1 MKPYTHNGVVGY
13 SKQQA
18 LAIIDCKR
26 ITTVTRLISQ
36 GRLEIVGSMPLP
48 HMPHVKRKLL
58 SVESVELCAENYS
71 PRTYGTHMYQ
81 VRLTRAQ
88 LKAVQAKFPQLTFT
102 DLTESRRIKREEL

>member
-1 MKPYTHNGVVGY
+1 MKPYEHNGIVGY

-18 LAIIDCKR
+18 LTLINCKR
-26 ITTVTRLISQ
+26 LTTVTRLISQ
-36 GRLEIVGSMPLP
+36 GRLEIVGQMPLP

-88 LKAVQAKFPQLTFT
+88 LKTVQFKFPQLDFI

>member
-1 MKPYTHNGVVGY
+1 MKPYEHNGVIGY

-18 LAIIDCKR
+18 LTLIGCSR
-26 ITTVTRLISQ
+26 LTTVTRLISQ

-58 SVESVELCAENYS
+58 SVESVELCAESYA

-81 VRLTRAQ
+81 VRMSTAQ
-88 LKAVQAKFPQLTFT
+88 LQAVKIEFPTLSFI
-102 DLTESRRIKREEL
+102 DLTESRRIKREAL

>member
-1 MKPYTHNGVVGY
+1 MKPYKHNGIVGY

-18 LAIIDCKR
+18 LTLIGCKQL
-26 ITTVTRLISQ
+26 TTVTRLISQ
-36 GRLEIVGSMPLP
+36 GRLVIVGAMPLP

-58 SVESVELCAENYS
+58 SVESVKLCAESYT

-81 VRLTRAQ
+81 VRMSHAR
-88 LKAVQAKFPQLTFT
+88 LKAVQSKFPQLTFT

>member
-1 MKPYTHNGVVGY
+1 MKPYEYNGVTGY

-18 LAIIDCKR
+18 LTLINCKR
-26 ITTVTRLISQ
+26 LTTVTRLISQ

-58 SVESVELCAENYS
+58 SVESVELCAESYS

-81 VRLTRAQ
+81 VRMSHAQ
-88 LKAVQAKFPQLTFT
+88 LKTVQSKFPQLTFT